1 VYYFEAESEAAAQA
15 LAAALNWHGRDT
27 SPTTIKNRR
36 STLMGEKGF
45 GLGVCG
51 PWQFRNGKLPPS

>member
-1 VYYFEAESEAAAQA
+1 M
-15 LAAALNWHGRDT
+15 LAGALNWHGAE
-27 SPTTIKNRR
+27 SKPTVIKNRR

-51 PWQFRNGKLPPS
+51 MWKFFEDDVPRRSSSANH